1 QLMPY
6 IEEIKKGTS
15 KTSFT
20 LRAKEMLATSS
31 HHANDLEQARKYC
44 FEIINEPL
52 NKYEC
57 MKALAYCIL
66 GETYIF
72 EDYSIAKY
80 YFEQ

>member
-1 QLMPY
+1 
-6 IEEIKKGTS
+6 
-15 KTSFT
+15 
-20 LRAKEMLATSS
+20 MLATSS
-31 HHANDLEQARKYC
+31 HHANDLEHARKYC

-80 YFEQ
+80 YFEQGILTLENLSNRKCIVRKSYREHT